1 MRSPRLQLLSLFLT
15 AAVIVLG
22 AATIMH
28 VHGVSDPHAH
38 HTPADFMLQ
47 FQTLLAVLLP
57 WIAFLA
63 HLGPAACRVWPTLSG
78 YPLRQFDVAAA
89 APRGPPTFPP

>member
-57 WIAFLA
+57 WIAFPSGSSTLPPRHRGVLRPSLLSQA
-63 HLGPAACRVWPTLSG
+63 SRPA
-78 YPLRQFDVAAA
+78 
-89 APRGPPTFPP
+89 